1 MQTNTLAKPKKA
13 SLDALYA
20 LVGADLKYV
29 DTLIL
34 RRVKSDIDL
43 IEDVA
48 KHIIA
53 SGGKRIRPALT
64 LICAQLCKGNADRAV
79 PLAASIEFIH
89 TATLLHDDVVDDSK
103 LRRGL
108 PTANEAFGNKAS
120 VLVGDFLLSQAFQ
133 LAVADGNPRVL
144 SILAEASAIIAKGE
158 VLQLMNE
165 RNVETTVDGYL
176 RVITSKTAALFAAAC
191 EMGGLAGGNATAA
204 QKLAE
209 FGLQLGIAFQLT
221 DDVLDYN
228 ADETTL
234 GKALGDDFREGKITL
249 PVIFAY
255 HAGKYEEKVF
265 WQRTLGD
272 LEQRPADFAK
282 ACKLLAKHKACEQA
296 LAMANRYCENARKIL
311 ENFDR
316 SPARQALLEAVHFA
330 LKRAY

>member
-1 MQTNTLAKPKKA
+1 MQTSTLEKPKTT
-13 SLDALYA
+13 SLDSLYA
-20 LVGADLKYV
+20 LVGRDLKEV
-29 DTLIL
+29 DALIL
-34 RRVKSDIDL
+34 RRVKSEINL
-43 IEDVA
+43 IEDIA
-48 KHIIA
+48 RHIIA

-64 LICAQLCKGNADRAV
+64 LICAQLCKGNVNRAV

-133 LAVADGNPRVL
+133 LAVADGNSRVL
-144 SILAEASAIIAKGE
+144 SILADASAIISKGE

-165 RNVETTVDGYL
+165 RNVETTVDSYL
-176 RVITSKTAALFAAAC
+176 RVISAKTAALFAAAC
-191 EMGGLAGGNATAA
+191 EMGGVAGGNATAA

-209 FGLQLGIAFQLT
+209 FGMQLGIAFQLT

-228 ADETTL
+228 ADEATL
-234 GKALGDDFREGKITL
+234 GKAVGDDFREGKVTL
-249 PVIFAY
+249 PVILAY

-282 ACKLLAKHKACEQA
+282 ACKLLAKHNACEQA
-296 LAMANRYCENARKIL
+296 LAMAGQYCDKARKIL
-311 ENFDR
+311 DHFDR
-316 SPARQALLEAVHFA
+316 SPAKSALLETISFA